1 MRRCFAFLFAALT
14 AYAAQLSPTEAALV
28 KTIDAEAPR
37 TTALLETLVNINS
50 GTENAAGVRDVAR
63 HMEAELAPLGFNVR
77 WVPMDAVKRAG
88 HLLAEHKGTRGKRI
102 LINGHMDTVF
112 GPASPFQKF
121 VRTGDRAE
129 GPGPEDMK
137 GGLAVLVSSLRAL
150 QAAGVLDPMRIRIVL
165 TGDEEN
171 PGEPNSISRK
181 DLVDAAAESDV
192 ALEFEPGIRVHG
204 IDYASTSRRGVVDW
218 SLHTHAVSFH
228 SARLAVRSWAMGQ
241 GRS

>member
-1 MRRCFAFLFAALT
+1 LFAALT

-102 LINGHMDTVF
+102 LIIGHY
-112 GPASPFQKF
+112 GYGL
-121 VRTGDRAE
+121 RTGE
-129 GPGPEDMK
+129 SVSEVCED
-137 GGLAVLVSSLRAL
+137 G
-150 QAAGVLDPMRIRIVL
+150 
-165 TGDEEN
+165 
-171 PGEPNSISRK
+171 
-181 DLVDAAAESDV
+181 
-192 ALEFEPGIRVHG
+192 
-204 IDYASTSRRGVVDW
+204 
-218 SLHTHAVSFH
+218 
-228 SARLAVRSWAMGQ
+228 
-241 GRS
+241 